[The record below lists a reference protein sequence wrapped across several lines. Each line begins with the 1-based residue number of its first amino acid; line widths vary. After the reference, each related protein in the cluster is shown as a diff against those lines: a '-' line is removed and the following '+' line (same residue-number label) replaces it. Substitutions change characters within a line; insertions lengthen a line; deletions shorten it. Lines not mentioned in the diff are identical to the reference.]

1 MDLIKTLGSYTLPL
15 HYMVLV
21 SHKFEILHQVKLNI
35 KIVELIMTEQVRI
48 LIIMKWFINI

>member
-35 KIVELIMTEQVRI
+35 KIVELIMTEQFWI
-48 LIIMKWFINI
+48 LIIMKWFFYI

>member
-21 SHKFEILHQVKLNI
+21 SHEFEIFHQVKLNI
-35 KIVELIMTEQVRI
+35 KIVELIMTEQPRI
-48 LIIMKWFINI
+48 LIIIKLLFNF